1 MKINK
6 LCVTANFSRNAVNYK
21 LNIRDNNTNHFHCHE
36 KNIDL
41 NDIDSI
47 FNKLFKDSIDKY
59 NSKKKAFRPSY
70 QNWRYNI

>member
-6 LCVTANFSRNAVNYK
+6 LCVTANLSRNAVNY
-21 LNIRDNNTNHFHCHE
+21 NIRGNNTNHSHCHE

-70 QNWRYNI
+70 QNWRYYI

>member
-6 LCVTANFSRNAVNYK
+6 LCVTANFSRNAVNN
-21 LNIRDNNTNHFHCHE
+21 NIRDNNTNHSHCHE